1 MFGATSKLPQ
11 IFTDLVFVINFRTS
25 QFPNSISHML
35 SLARI
40 LISFCLACVFIL
52 STTTQVLAFCGFYV
66 GGADA
71 KLFNKASQVVIA
83 HDGDRNI
90 ITMANDFQGAVKD
103 FAMVVPVPV
112 AIKKEQ
118 VHVGKRT
125 TIEKLDAFSQ
135 PRLVEYF
142 DPDPC
147 SSLVLN
153 ESAIV
158 NMRGA
163 TSVEESSPRMRKRD
177 LGVTVEDSF
186 KVNEYEIVILSAKES
201 DGLETWLRQNG
212 YNIPAGSSELLSPYI
227 KQQMKF
233 FVAKID
239 LKEFDKSGYQV
250 LRPLQI
256 AYESPKFML
265 PIRLGTINARGEQD
279 LVIYIL
285 SPKGQVE
292 LTNYRTVK
300 VPSGE
305 AIPEYVKSE
314 FGDFYKATFQKVYE
328 REQKKVAFLE
338 YAWNTSNCDPCSSE
352 PPTAT
357 ELKEAGVFWG
367 ENNSSAS
374 PNSSPISRR
383 RQLPQSNTFITRLHV
398 RYTRD
403 KFPEDLMFHETGNQ
417 ENFQGRYV
425 MNHPF
430 KGRVTCDAGRRY
442 QQTLRPRMEKE
453 ASNLANLT
461 GWSIRDIYSK
471 MNFPSIQPNADAN
484 SPFWQN
490 VWNDKK

>member
-1 MFGATSKLPQ
+1 MLNLPK
-11 IFTDLVFVINFRTS
+11 IIICCLLIGI
-25 QFPNSISHML
+25 SIL
-35 SLARI
+35 TN
-40 LISFCLACVFIL
+40 ISPA
-52 STTTQVLAFCGFYV
+52 LAFCGFYV

-71 KLFNKASQVVIA
+71 KIFNKASQVVIA
-83 HDGDRNI
+83 RNGDRTI
-90 ITMANDFQGAVKD
+90 LTMANDFQGAIKD
-103 FAMVVPVPV
+103 FAMVIPVPV

-118 VHVGKRT
+118 VHIGKRT

-147 SSLVLN
+147 ETPSLN
-153 ESAIV
+153 ESAINSNSV
-158 NMRGA
+158 RSLAPSARLRGNG
-163 TSVEESSPRMRKRD
+163 SNQD
-177 LGVTVEDSF
+177 LGVTVEDNF
-186 KVNEYEIVILSAKES
+186 KINEYEIVILSAKQS
-201 DGLETWLRQNG
+201 DGLETWLQQNG
-212 YNIPAGSSELLSPYI
+212 YNIPKGASELLSPYI
-227 KQQMKF
+227 KQNLKF

-239 LKEFDKSGYQV
+239 VKEFNKSGYQV

-256 AYESPKFML
+256 AFESPKFML

-279 LVIYIL
+279 LVIYVL

-300 VPSGE
+300 VPTGTE
-305 AIPEYVKSE
+305 IPEYIKSE
-314 FGDFYKATFQKVYE
+314 FGSFYQATFQKVYE

-338 YAWNTSNCDPCSSE
+338 YAWNVSNCDPCSSA

-357 ELKEAGVFWG
+357 ELKDAGVFWEDNG
-367 ENNSSAS
+367 ENTSS
-374 PNSSPISRR
+374 NPINNSRR
-383 RQLPQSNTFITRLHV
+383 RSIAQSNTFITRIHV

-403 KFPEDLMFHETGNQ
+403 KFPEDLMFQETGNQ

-430 KGRVTCDAGRRY
+430 KGNLSCEAGKKY
-442 QQTLRPRMEKE
+442 QQTLRPRLEKE

-471 MNFPSIQPNADAN
+471 IDFPTVQSQSDGNK
-484 SPFWQN
+484 PFWQN
-490 VWNDKK
+490 VWSDK

>member
-1 MFGATSKLPQ
+1 MSNFSRFLISLCLAW
-11 IFTDLVFVINFRTS
+11 IFVFASTS
-25 QFPNSISHML
+25 Q
-35 SLARI
+35 A
-40 LISFCLACVFIL
+40 
-52 STTTQVLAFCGFYV
+52 LAFCGFYV

-83 HDGDRNI
+83 RDGDRNI

-112 AIKKEQ
+112 AIKREQ

-147 SSLVLN
+147 SSSILN
-153 ESAIV
+153 ESAV
-158 NMRGA
+158 VMRNNA
-163 TSVEESSPRMRKRD
+163 APTSADTRKRVSNQN

-186 KVNEYEIVILSAKES
+186 KVNEYEIMILSAKES
-201 DGLETWLRQNG
+201 DGLETWLRQKN
-212 YNIPAGSSELLSPYI
+212 YNMPQGASELLAPYI
-227 KQQMKF
+227 KQKMKF

-239 LKEFDKSGYQV
+239 LKEFDKSGYQM

-279 LVIYIL
+279 LVIYVL
-285 SPKGQVE
+285 SPKARVE

-300 VPSGE
+300 IPTGDS
-305 AIPEYVKSE
+305 IPEYIKSE
-314 FGDFYKATFQKVYE
+314 FGNFYKATFQKAYE

-338 YAWNTSNCDPCSSE
+338 YAWNTADCDPCSSD

-367 ENNSSAS
+367 NETTST
-374 PNSSPISRR
+374 SRR
-383 RQLPQSNTFITRLHV
+383 RSISQGNVFITRLHV

-403 KFPEDLMFHETGNQ
+403 KFPEDLMFQETGNQ

-430 KGRVTCDAGRRY
+430 TGSLTCDAGRRY
-442 QQTLRPRMEKE
+442 QQSLRPRMEKE
-453 ASNLANLT
+453 ASNLASLT

-471 MNFPSIQPNADAN
+471 MNFPSTQPQAGGNT
-484 SPFWQN
+484 PFWQN